1 MLIEDIAMVCHE
13 ANRALQMIQG
23 DPGIPVAAEWMDI
36 DPEMQESVMQGVR
49 GIQEGNTP
57 EESHANW
64 CDYKTTTGWV
74 YGEVKDEEAKTH
86 PCLIP
91 YDQLPPE
98 QQLKDYLFA
107 AIVVALSE

>member
-23 DPGIPVAAEWMDI
+23 DPGIPIAAEWPDI
-36 DPEMQESVMQGVR
+36 SPEMQESVMQGVR

-64 CDYKTTTGWV
+64 CDYKTSHGWV
-74 YGEVKDEEAKTH
+74 YGEVKDEVAKTH
-86 PCLIP
+86 PCLVP

-98 QQLKDYLFA
+98 QQLKDDLFS
-107 AIVVALSE
+107 AIVKALS